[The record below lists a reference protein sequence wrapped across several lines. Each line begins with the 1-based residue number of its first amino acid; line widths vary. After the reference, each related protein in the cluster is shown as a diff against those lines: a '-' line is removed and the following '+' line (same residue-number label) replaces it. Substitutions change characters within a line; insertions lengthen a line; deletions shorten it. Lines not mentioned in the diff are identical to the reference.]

1 MMVAFSLPAQNTRIA
16 TPFWYPSSYIYGFV
30 KGCKQSVE
38 QFQPDFTKKLWPDD
52 VTEVC
57 GCVVDSL
64 RHSLTWLEVQN
75 DMTLENLYGDGSMQ
89 LNKAEQDYS
98 KFGPMKMAAVATHDL
113 IKGSKLT
120 MDDVHFCRTSQSTG
134 ISQID
139 LLQVIDNKLV
149 EDVKINQVI
158 DWNHIRER

>member
-1 MMVAFSLPAQNTRIA
+1 MILVMMMVAFSLPAQNTRIA

-64 RHSLTWLEVQN
+64 RHSLTWLEVQE
-75 DMTLENLYGDGSMQ
+75 DMTLENLYGDR
-89 LNKAEQDYS
+89 
-98 KFGPMKMAAVATHDL
+98 MKMIVTTVL
-113 IKGSKLT
+113 PICVEEIQEGKTPKP
-120 MDDVHFCRTSQSTG
+120 
-134 ISQID
+134 QIYEESSI
-139 LLQVIDNKLV
+139 LGN
-149 EDVKINQVI
+149 
-158 DWNHIRER
+158 

>member
-75 DMTLENLYGDGSMQ
+75 DMTLENLYGDR
-89 LNKAEQDYS
+89 
-98 KFGPMKMAAVATHDL
+98 MKMIVTTVL
-113 IKGSKLT
+113 PICVEEIQEGKTPKP
-120 MDDVHFCRTSQSTG
+120 
-134 ISQID
+134 QIYEESSI
-139 LLQVIDNKLV
+139 LGN
-149 EDVKINQVI
+149 
-158 DWNHIRER
+158 